1 MPVDCC
7 RCKDPHYCGG
17 VLNAG
22 INIGPSLVAIKP
34 RTAIPGNGAF
44 GVLLHFPFGV
54 LEVFVSFNSL
64 LVSAKALDLALSAKE
79 CPGNIADQATFVHYI

>member
-7 RCKDPHYCGG
+7 RCKDLRYCGG

-34 RTAIPGNGAF
+34 RTAIPGNAVLE
-44 GVLLHFPFGV
+44 VLLHFGF
-54 LEVFVSFNSL
+54 
-64 LVSAKALDLALSAKE
+64 
-79 CPGNIADQATFVHYI
+79 